1 MSDHYET
8 WQAEVLK
15 QWRDKIKPERIQE
28 IFERTTIFGS
38 SNGWTG
44 TAGTL
49 ATDCREILK
58 ERELMLQQINH
69 MRQEFTRLGRVYT
82 GTF

>member
-1 MSDHYET
+1 MSDHYEQ
-8 WQAEVLK
+8 WQESALSGWYEKLTVA
-15 QWRDKIKPERIQE
+15 QIDE

-49 ATDCREILK
+49 ATDCRTLLK
-58 ERELMLQQINH
+58 EREWMMKQIDH
-69 MRQEFTRLGRVYT
+69 MRLEFSRLGRVYT

>member
-8 WQAEVLK
+8 WREEVLAK
-15 QWRDKIKPERIQE
+15 RCEPMKPERIQE
-28 IFERTTIFGS
+28 IFETTTIFGS

-49 ATDCREILK
+49 ATSCRELLR
-58 ERELMLQQINH
+58 ERELMKRQIDH
-69 MRQEFTRLGRVYT
+69 MRNEFKRLGRVYF
-82 GTF
+82 GDY

>member
-8 WQAEVLK
+8 WRNIVLGSFGEPM
-15 QWRDKIKPERIQE
+15 KPERIQE
-28 IFERTTIFGS
+28 IFQATTVFGS

-49 ATDCREILK
+49 ATACRELMR
-58 ERELMLQQINH
+58 ERELMKRQIDH
-69 MRQEFTRLGRVYT
+69 MRQEFSRLGRVYT